1 MKQVDRQSRVRPE
14 IYIAKEGI
22 NFFKTDEKKL
32 EKLYQLINQ
41 TMAINYGYWGAVWLR
56 YLYKTNRDLYYIILS
71 EQKLDSRIAEV
82 DRKAQQL
89 YDATVAEQMAE
100 FEKQFK
106 PEQPKESDVQPKPKK
121 KKATHKQHIYE
132 LMKETK
138 EAEAKEKARKL
149 VLASV
154 IQDEEYLK

>member
-1 MKQVDRQSRVRPE
+1 MKQVDHQSRVRPE

-100 FEKQFK
+100 FERQFK
-106 PEQPKESDVQPKPKK
+106 PEQPEESDGQPKPKK
-121 KKATHKQHIYE
+121 AARKQRKHE
-132 LMKETK
+132 LLKETK